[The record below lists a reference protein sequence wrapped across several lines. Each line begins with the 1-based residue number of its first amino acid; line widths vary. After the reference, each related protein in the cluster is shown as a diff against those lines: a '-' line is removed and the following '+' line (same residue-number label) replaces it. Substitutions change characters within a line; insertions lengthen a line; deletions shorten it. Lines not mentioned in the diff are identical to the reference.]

1 VKRHIYIL
9 IPLLISIAIPGIGFI
24 ISEET
29 TKSAIPF
36 GFQWAYTSIFLFVLW
51 QLLSYS
57 WKLHPFYKQ
66 IIYLILGIFLFIIL
80 VSIFSKGIGVRTS
93 NTMEIKDAMRIVFL
107 VLIFLT
113 IQYGLNSQKRIETLK
128 TEKEKLQKENYMAQL
143 QSLRSQMDPH
153 FLFNSL
159 NTLRSMVHQN
169 HKNSEEFILN
179 LSNFYRSTL
188 QHKTSNTLSLKEE
201 LSFLNSYLELM
212 KSRND
217 EAIRFSIP
225 TSDPDFSK
233 YHLPSFGLQ
242 SVVENC
248 FKHNSMSSKL
258 PLNIRITVT
267 DDYYIQVSNNIQEK
281 LNQQQGSGVGLDLL
295 KRRYKLLGWPDGVVV
310 TKSKEEFTV
319 KLKLI
324 TSS

>member
-1 VKRHIYIL
+1 MNNTH
-9 IPLLISIAIPGIGFI
+9 
-24 ISEET
+24 
-29 TKSAIPF
+29 PF
-36 GFQWAYTSIFLFVLW
+36 VYQWIYTSIFLFGLW
-51 QLLSYS
+51 QLLGFS
-57 WKLHPFYKQ
+57 WKIKSILKR
-66 IIYLILGIFLFIIL
+66 IIYLIPGIFLYVLLLTSISESLGLREKEILDLKEVIRMMFLILII
-80 VSIFSKGIGVRTS
+80 
-93 NTMEIKDAMRIVFL
+93 
-107 VLIFLT
+107 LT

-159 NTLRSMVHQN
+159 NTLRSMVHKN
-169 HKNSEEFILN
+169 HRNSEEFILN

-188 QHKTSNTLSLKEE
+188 QHKNTNTLSLTEE

-225 TSDPDFSK
+225 TSNPDFKNYS
-233 YHLPSFGLQ
+233 LPSFGLQ

-258 PLNIRITVT
+258 PLNIEIAITE
-267 DDYYIQVSNNIQEK
+267 DNYIQVTNNIQEK
-281 LNQQQGSGVGLDLL
+281 LTHQPSSGVGLDLL
-295 KRRYKLLGWPDGVVV
+295 KRRYKLLGLPDGIVV
-310 TKSKEEFTV
+310 TRSKEEFTV

-324 TSS
+324 YSS